1 MFKQLYTGSSLLI
14 AIREDFNGVF
24 DMFQIC

>member
-1 MFKQLYTGSSLLI
+1 MFKQLYTGIPLLI
-14 AIREDFNGVF
+14 AIREGFNGVF